1 MKTKPWRFIAITI
14 KRPAAL
20 LSDSA
25 LVLGQPAF
33 GLDRG
38 LAAHADA
45 RDGLA
50 INVGGELL
58 GEGGV
63 GLDDPVDL
71 IR

>member
-1 MKTKPWRFIAITI
+1 MF
-14 KRPAAL
+14 
-20 LSDSA
+20 
-25 LVLGQPAF
+25 GEPAF
-33 GLDRG
+33 SLDRG